1 LEDQGEQRK
10 KSDYDSHIGS
20 EFVAKKKLLYRV
32 FADKPLLVCPI
43 AKNLG
48 PMQLYMFAIR
58 IKSRNRAIFA
68 ERAAAAEGA
77 GLIRSTSAII
87 SIRGTKA
94 AKRALHRL
102 GSERRLL
109 GQTPYSGHRRD
120 SPNFEIAQRSNVR
133 LASRNIN
140 EMQLL
145 PSRPNPGRATG

>member
-1 LEDQGEQRK
+1 MQFYMLRSGSKAGTEQYLPKESLE
-10 KSDYDSHIGS
+10 Y
-20 EFVAKKKLLYRV
+20 
-32 FADKPLLVCPI
+32 
-43 AKNLG
+43 
-48 PMQLYMFAIR
+48 
-58 IKSRNRAIFA
+58 
-68 ERAAAAEGA
+68 AAAAKGA

-120 SPNFEIAQRSNVR
+120 SPNFEIARRSNVR

-145 PSRPNPGRATG
+145 PSRPNPGQATG